1 MMPIVQTTRVAAT
14 LATTLTF
21 VFASALAPCAGAQPA
36 ATGSGQAYPTKPIRL
51 LIPSPP
57 GGGTDILGRLLQQG
71 LTELW
76 AQPVVVDNRG
86 GASGR
91 IAAAAAAKAPAD
103 GYTLFFTYGG
113 VLTTGLP
120 LFGKLPY
127 HPIRD
132 FDPAAMM
139 AHVPGVLVSHPS
151 FPAKTVAELIKL
163 AKAKPGAL
171 SHGTSSIGS
180 SSHLNMVLFKQMAGI
195 DMLQV
200 SYPGDAPAL
209 VALLGA
215 HVPFAFNNVVVVLPH
230 IQSGKLRAM
239 GVATAQRVANL
250 PDVPTIAESG
260 LSGYEGLLFYLLI
273 APANT
278 PPAIIK
284 RLHDAVRQIKQT
296 AVVKQQFSNL
306 GAVSF
311 DMAPEEI
318 RGFVQREL
326 DKWTKVIQTGG
337 IKPEQ

>member
-1 MMPIVQTTRVAAT
+1 MDVYFHRCT
-14 LATTLTF
+14 
-21 VFASALAPCAGAQPA
+21 
-36 ATGSGQAYPTKPIRL
+36 
-51 LIPSPP
+51 
-57 GGGTDILGRLLQQG
+57 QG

-91 IAAAAAAKAPAD
+91 IAAAAAAKAAPD

-132 FDPAAMM
+132 FDPVAMM
-139 AHVPGVLVSHPS
+139 AHVPGVLVAHLS

-180 SSHLNMVLFKQMAGI
+180 SSHLNMALLKQMAGI

-209 VALLGA
+209 IALLGG
-215 HVPFAFNNVVVVLPH
+215 HVPFAFNNAAVILPH
-230 IQSGKLRAM
+230 IQSGKVRAM
-239 GVATAQRVANL
+239 AVATAQRLPNL
-250 PDVPTIAESG
+250 PDVPTVAESG
-260 LSGYEGLLFYLLI
+260 LPGYEGLLFYLLV

-278 PPAIIK
+278 PLAIVN
-284 RLHDAVRQIKQT
+284 RLHDAVKQIKQT
-296 AVVKQQFSNL
+296 AAVRQQFSNL
-306 GAVSF
+306 GAISF
-311 DMAPEEI
+311 DMAPAET
-318 RGFVQREL
+318 RVFLQREL
-326 DKWTKVIQTGG
+326 DKWTRVIQSGG
-337 IKPEQ
+337 IKPE